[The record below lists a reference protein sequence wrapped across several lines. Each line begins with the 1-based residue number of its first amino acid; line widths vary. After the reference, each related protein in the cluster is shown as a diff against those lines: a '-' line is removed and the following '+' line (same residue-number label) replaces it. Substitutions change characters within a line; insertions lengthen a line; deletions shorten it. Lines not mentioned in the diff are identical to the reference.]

1 MTHRRDGQVLRLLQ
15 VIVCILRPA
24 LVDARF
30 NALRRRLF
38 QPLGGAMADRF
49 KAFLA
54 NRSGATAIEYGLIT
68 ALIAVAI
75 IATLIALTSNITN
88 TFNEVSGNLK

>member
-1 MTHRRDGQVLRLLQ
+1 MLCAGVFK
-15 VIVCILRPA
+15 A
-24 LVDARF
+24 
-30 NALRRRLF
+30 
-38 QPLGGAMADRF
+38 LGGTMAGRF